1 LEGCSR
7 RDGFLNGFSTPGSL
21 IISAGSSQLNPPA
34 YSRRTLVVDDRSDVL
49 DDDDDANFAFLEETT
64 HTNDDA
70 DDDEEGGLNERAD
83 PTRRRRAR
91 TSRYRSVMVQR
102 WVRRVRTSE
111 LRLFPTTLL
120 DQ

>member
-49 DDDDDANFAFLEETT
+49 DDDDANFAFLEETT

-91 TSRYRSVMVQR
+91 TSRYRSVMVKR

>member
-49 DDDDDANFAFLEETT
+49 DDDDANFAFLEETT
-64 HTNDDA
+64 HTNDDVV
-70 DDDEEGGLNERAD
+70 DDDDGGLNERAD
-83 PTRRRRAR
+83 PTRRMRAR
-91 TSRYRSVMVQR
+91 TSRDRSVMV
-102 WVRRVRTSE
+102 RRVMMNGGDGE
-111 LRLFPTTLL
+111 
-120 DQ
+120 